1 MTESRSD
8 RLARVPHARAAWWGL
23 LAVSSLLFLGG
34 GYTFLQGTMRGNGG
48 AQGFGLLIAI
58 WGIAGLAIVYGSR
71 SVVRRPD
78 RGLPR

>member
-23 LAVSSLLFLGG
+23 LAVSLLLSLGG
-34 GYTFLQGTMRGNGG
+34 GYMFVQGTTRGNGG

-71 SVVRRPD
+71 SVVRRSGSGP
-78 RGLPR
+78 PR